1 MDMDDPKVFE
11 ITTDLELVLL
21 NVLGRIIPFLEE
33 ILVEVYEEVEGVTPT
48 FILSLAKLIDAFD
61 IYHERDESL
70 YDDMK
75 NRLGETLWE
84 DM

>member
-48 FILSLAKLIDAFD
+48 FILSLAQLIDAFD